1 MKAIKATGTVDE
13 TGQLALDS
21 PLTVDKLSR
30 VEVIIL
36 IPESSKSETALTKEQ
51 ILNDF
56 RTSWKEAKEGKT
68 IPVEEL
74 WEEID

>member
-1 MKAIKATGTVDE
+1 MKAIKTTGTVDK
-13 TGQLALDS
+13 TGQLALDF
-21 PLTVDKLSR
+21 PLTVDKQSR

-36 IPESSKSETALTKEQ
+36 IPESVELEAATAKQ

-56 RTSWKEAKEGKT
+56 RTSWQEVKDGKT

-74 WEEID
+74 WEKID

>member
-13 TGQLALDS
+13 TGQLALDF
-21 PLTVDKLSR
+21 PLTVDKQSR

-36 IPESSKSETALTKEQ
+36 IPESIETEIALTKEQ

-56 RTSWKEAKEGKT
+56 RSSWREAKEGKT
-68 IPVEEL
+68 ISVEEL
-74 WEEID
+74 WED

>member
-1 MKAIKATGTVDE
+1 MKAIKVMGTIDE
-13 TGQLALDS
+13 RGQLALDF
-21 PLTVDKLSR
+21 PLTVDKQSR

-36 IPESSKSETALTKEQ
+36 IPESSEPEIATTKEQ

-56 RTSWKEAKEGKT
+56 RTSWQEAKNGNT

-74 WEEID
+74 WED